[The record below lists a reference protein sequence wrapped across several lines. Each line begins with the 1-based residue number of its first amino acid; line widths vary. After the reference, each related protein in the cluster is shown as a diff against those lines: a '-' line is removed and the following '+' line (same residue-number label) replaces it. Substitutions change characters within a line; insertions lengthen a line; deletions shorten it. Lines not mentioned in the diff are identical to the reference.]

1 MHVTKE
7 TANLMLT
14 LKEGGA
20 NVALCASNP
29 LSTKDSVAAY
39 LAENDIEVHA
49 VWGVSNEE
57 FFKHL
62 NSVLDTEPD
71 ITMDDGADLVSLLHT
86 ERTDIPIMGSMEET
100 TTGVI
105 RLKSMEKNN
114 KLRFPVVAVND
125 SDTKHLFDNRFGTG
139 QSAMDGVVRA
149 TDLLIAGLNVVV
161 IGFGDCGKGVAERAY
176 GMGAKVTVVEPDSV
190 RALEALMHGYEVK
203 TSLNA
208 AKIADVIISVT
219 GNLHAL
225 DKQHFD
231 VMKDGVALANAGH
244 FDVEINLEALKNES
258 TKVERVR
265 EHVESYKYKDKEI
278 LVLAEGRLVNLAAA
292 TGHPASVM
300 DMSFANQALASEWIK
315 DNHKKLESKVYTLPK
330 KVDIKIA
337 DIEIK
342 ESFQKLKVDIDQT
355 DKHDIEVE
363 AFSLVR
369 EAAKRTINERH
380 YDVQLFGGLVL
391 LRNKIAEMKTGEGKT
406 LVSTLPISLMS
417 LYGKGVHVVTVNDYL
432 AKRDAEWM
440 KPIYNFLQKQT
451 SYII

>member
-1 MHVTKE
+1 MSSIKDSKQADIGHQEVDWASRQMKVLEDIKTEFSQNKPLEGLNIGACMHVTKE

-14 LKEGGA
+14 LKSAGA

-39 LAENDIEVHA
+39 LAESDIEVHA
-49 VWGVSNEE
+49 IHGVSNDE

-62 NSVLDTEPD
+62 NLVLDTKPD

-86 ERTDIPIMGSMEET
+86 DRADLPVMGSMEET

-176 GMGAKVTVVEPDSV
+176 GMGAKVTVVEPNSV

-203 TSLNA
+203 TSINA

-219 GNLHAL
+219 GNMHAL

-244 FDVEINLEALKNES
+244 FDVEINLAALKENS
-258 TKVERVR
+258 TQVDRVR
-265 EHVESYKYKDKEI
+265 EHVESYKYDGKEI
-278 LVLAEGRLVNLAAA
+278 LILAEGRLVNLAAA

-300 DMSFANQALASEWIK
+300 DMSFANQALAAEWIK
-315 DNHKKLESKVYTLPK
+315 DNYKELEPKVYTLPSE
-330 KVDIKIA
+330 VDLKIA
-337 DIEIK
+337 ATKLGLMGGELEILT
-342 ESFQKLKVDIDQT
+342 EEQ
-355 DKHDIEVE
+355 
-363 AFSLVR
+363 
-369 EAAKRTINERH
+369 
-380 YDVQLFGGLVL
+380 
-391 LRNKIAEMKTGEGKT
+391 
-406 LVSTLPISLMS
+406 
-417 LYGKGVHVVTVNDYL
+417 VNYL
-432 AKRDAEWM
+432 DSWEHG
-440 KPIYNFLQKQT
+440 T
-451 SYII
+451 S

>member
-1 MHVTKE
+1 MSTIKDSKLAHEGNQEVDWAARQMKVLEDIKTEFSQNKPLDGLNIGACMHVTKE

-14 LKEGGA
+14 LKAAGA

-39 LAENDIEVHA
+39 LAENDVEVHA
-49 VWGVSNEE
+49 IHGVSNDE
-57 FFKHL
+57 FFTHL
-62 NSVLDTEPD
+62 NAVLDTKPD

-86 ERTDIPIMGSMEET
+86 DRSDLPVMGSMEET

-176 GMGAKVTVVEPDSV
+176 GMGAKVTVVEPNSV

-203 TSLNA
+203 TSINA
-208 AKIADVIISVT
+208 AKIADVIVSVT
-219 GNLHAL
+219 GNMHAL

-244 FDVEINLEALKNES
+244 FDVEINLSALKEHS
-258 TKVERVR
+258 SQVDRVR
-265 EHVESYKYKDKEI
+265 EHVESYKYNGKEI
-278 LVLAEGRLVNLAAA
+278 LILAEGRLVNLAAA

-300 DMSFANQALASEWIK
+300 DMSFANQALAAEWIK
-315 DNHKKLESKVYTLPK
+315 DNYKELEPKVYTLPSE
-330 KVDIKIA
+330 VDLKIA
-337 DIEIK
+337 ATKLELMGGELEILTK
-342 ESFQKLKVDIDQT
+342 EQI
-355 DKHDIEVE
+355 
-363 AFSLVR
+363 
-369 EAAKRTINERH
+369 
-380 YDVQLFGGLVL
+380 
-391 LRNKIAEMKTGEGKT
+391 
-406 LVSTLPISLMS
+406 
-417 LYGKGVHVVTVNDYL
+417 DYL
-432 AKRDAEWM
+432 DSWEHG
-440 KPIYNFLQKQT
+440 T
-451 SYII
+451 S

>member
-1 MHVTKE
+1 MSSIKDSKLAHEGNQEVDWAARQMKVLEDIKTEFSQNKPLDGLNIGACMHVTKE

-14 LKEGGA
+14 LKAAGA

-39 LAENDIEVHA
+39 LAENDVEVHA
-49 VWGVSNEE
+49 IHGVSNDE
-57 FFKHL
+57 FFTHL
-62 NSVLDTEPD
+62 NAVLDTKPD

-86 ERTDIPIMGSMEET
+86 DRSDLPVMGSMEET

-176 GMGAKVTVVEPDSV
+176 GMGAKVTVVEPNSV

-203 TSLNA
+203 TSINA
-208 AKIADVIISVT
+208 AKIADVIVSVT
-219 GNLHAL
+219 GNMHAL

-244 FDVEINLEALKNES
+244 FDVEINLSALKEHS
-258 TKVERVR
+258 SQVDRVR
-265 EHVESYKYKDKEI
+265 EHVESYKNNGKEI
-278 LVLAEGRLVNLAAA
+278 LILAEGRLVNLAAA

-300 DMSFANQALASEWIK
+300 DMSFANQALAAEWIK
-315 DNHKKLESKVYTLPK
+315 DNYKELEPKVYTLPSE
-330 KVDIKIA
+330 VDLKIA
-337 DIEIK
+337 ATKLELMGGELEILTK
-342 ESFQKLKVDIDQT
+342 EQI
-355 DKHDIEVE
+355 
-363 AFSLVR
+363 
-369 EAAKRTINERH
+369 
-380 YDVQLFGGLVL
+380 
-391 LRNKIAEMKTGEGKT
+391 
-406 LVSTLPISLMS
+406 
-417 LYGKGVHVVTVNDYL
+417 DYL
-432 AKRDAEWM
+432 DSWEHG
-440 KPIYNFLQKQT
+440 T
-451 SYII
+451 S

>member
-1 MHVTKE
+1 MSTIKYSKLAQEGSQEVDWAARQMKVLEDIKTEFSQSKPLEGLNIGACMHVTKE

-14 LKEGGA
+14 LKAAGA

-29 LSTKDSVAAY
+29 LSTKDSVAAF
-39 LAENDIEVHA
+39 LAESDVEVHA
-49 VWGVSNEE
+49 IHGVSNDE
-57 FFKHL
+57 FFTHL
-62 NSVLDTEPD
+62 NAVLDTKPD

-86 ERTDIPIMGSMEET
+86 ERADLPVMGSMEET

-176 GMGAKVTVVEPDSV
+176 GMGAKVTVVEPNSV

-203 TSLNA
+203 TSINA

-219 GNLHAL
+219 GNMHAL

-244 FDVEINLEALKNES
+244 FDVEINLAALKEHS
-258 TKVERVR
+258 TQVDRVR
-265 EHVESYKYKDKEI
+265 EHVESYKYD
-278 LVLAEGRLVNLAAA
+278 
-292 TGHPASVM
+292 
-300 DMSFANQALASEWIK
+300 
-315 DNHKKLESKVYTLPK
+315 
-330 KVDIKIA
+330 
-337 DIEIK
+337 
-342 ESFQKLKVDIDQT
+342 
-355 DKHDIEVE
+355 
-363 AFSLVR
+363 
-369 EAAKRTINERH
+369 
-380 YDVQLFGGLVL
+380 
-391 LRNKIAEMKTGEGKT
+391 
-406 LVSTLPISLMS
+406 
-417 LYGKGVHVVTVNDYL
+417 
-432 AKRDAEWM
+432 
-440 KPIYNFLQKQT
+440 
-451 SYII
+451 

>member
-1 MHVTKE
+1 MSTIKDSKLAIVGKDEVNWAQRQMQVLEDIKLDFEKRKPLEGLNIGACMHVTKE

-14 LKEGGA
+14 LQSAGA

-39 LAENDIEVHA
+39 LAERDIQVHA
-49 VWGVSNEE
+49 IHGVSNED

-62 NSVLDTEPD
+62 NSVLDTKPD

-86 ERTDIPIMGSMEET
+86 DRADIPVMGSMEET

-176 GMGAKVTVVEPDSV
+176 GMGAKVTVVEPNSV

-203 TSLNA
+203 SSINA

-219 GNLHAL
+219 GNMHAL

-231 VMKDGVALANAGH
+231 VMKDGVSLANAGH
-244 FDVEINLEALKNES
+244 FDVEINLGALKEHS
-258 TKVERVR
+258 SSVDRVR
-265 EHVESYKYKDKEI
+265 EHVDSYKYNGKEI

-300 DMSFANQALASEWIK
+300 DMSFANQALAAEWIK
-315 DNHKKLESKVYTLPK
+315 DNYKNLESKVYTLPK
-330 KVDIKIA
+330 EVDLKIA
-337 DIEIK
+337 ATKLELMGGELEILTEEQIK
-342 ESFQKLKVDIDQT
+342 
-355 DKHDIEVE
+355 
-363 AFSLVR
+363 
-369 EAAKRTINERH
+369 
-380 YDVQLFGGLVL
+380 
-391 LRNKIAEMKTGEGKT
+391 
-406 LVSTLPISLMS
+406 
-417 LYGKGVHVVTVNDYL
+417 YL
-432 AKRDAEWM
+432 DSWEHG
-440 KPIYNFLQKQT
+440 T
-451 SYII
+451 S

>member
-1 MHVTKE
+1 MSTIKDSQLAQEGSQEVDWAARQMKVLEDIKTEFSQSKPLEGLNIGACMHVTKE

-14 LKEGGA
+14 LKAAGA

-29 LSTKDSVAAY
+29 LSTKDSVAAF
-39 LAENDIEVHA
+39 LAESDVEVHA
-49 VWGVSNEE
+49 IHGVSNDE
-57 FFKHL
+57 FFTHL
-62 NSVLDTEPD
+62 NAVLDTKPD

-86 ERTDIPIMGSMEET
+86 ERADLPVMGSMEET

-176 GMGAKVTVVEPDSV
+176 GMGAKVTVVEPNSV

-203 TSLNA
+203 TSINA

-219 GNLHAL
+219 GNMHAL

-244 FDVEINLEALKNES
+244 FDVEINLAALKEGS
-258 TKVERVR
+258 TQVDRVR
-265 EHVESYKYKDKEI
+265 EHVESYKYDGKEI
-278 LVLAEGRLVNLAAA
+278 LILAEGRLVNLAAA

-300 DMSFANQALASEWIK
+300 DMSFANQALAAEWIK
-315 DNHKKLESKVYTLPK
+315 DNYKELEPKVYTLPSE
-330 KVDIKIA
+330 VDLKIA
-337 DIEIK
+337 ATKLGLMGGELEILT
-342 ESFQKLKVDIDQT
+342 EEQ
-355 DKHDIEVE
+355 
-363 AFSLVR
+363 
-369 EAAKRTINERH
+369 
-380 YDVQLFGGLVL
+380 
-391 LRNKIAEMKTGEGKT
+391 
-406 LVSTLPISLMS
+406 
-417 LYGKGVHVVTVNDYL
+417 VNYL
-432 AKRDAEWM
+432 DSWEHG
-440 KPIYNFLQKQT
+440 T
-451 SYII
+451 S

>member
-1 MHVTKE
+1 MSTIKDIKLANVGQQEVDWAARQMKVLDEIKSDFMKNKPLDGLNIGACMHVTKE

-14 LKEGGA
+14 LKSAGA
-20 NVALCASNP
+20 NVSLCASNP

-39 LAENDIEVHA
+39 LSESDVEVHA
-49 VWGVSNEE
+49 VHGVSNDD

-62 NSVLDTEPD
+62 NFVLDSKPD

-86 ERTDIPIMGSMEET
+86 ERSDIPVMGSMEET

-149 TDLLIAGLNVVV
+149 TDLLIAGLDVVV

-176 GMGAKVTVVEPDSV
+176 GMGAKVTIVEPNSV

-203 TSLNA
+203 TSINA
-208 AKIADVIISVT
+208 ARIADVIVSVT
-219 GNLHAL
+219 GNMHAL

-244 FDVEINLEALKNES
+244 FDVEINLNALKENS
-258 TKVERVR
+258 SQVDRVR
-265 EHVESYKYKDKEI
+265 EHVESYKYNGKEI

-300 DMSFANQALASEWIK
+300 DMSFANQALAAEWIK
-315 DNHKKLESKVYTLPK
+315 DNYKELEPKVYTLPSE
-330 KVDIKIA
+330 VDLKIA
-337 DIEIK
+337 ATKLELMGGELEILTK
-342 ESFQKLKVDIDQT
+342 EQI
-355 DKHDIEVE
+355 
-363 AFSLVR
+363 
-369 EAAKRTINERH
+369 
-380 YDVQLFGGLVL
+380 
-391 LRNKIAEMKTGEGKT
+391 
-406 LVSTLPISLMS
+406 
-417 LYGKGVHVVTVNDYL
+417 DYL
-432 AKRDAEWM
+432 DSWEHG
-440 KPIYNFLQKQT
+440 T
-451 SYII
+451 S

>member
-1 MHVTKE
+1 LSTIKDINLAEIGSEEVAWAARQMLVLEEIKNDFSKNKPLEGLNIGACMHVTKE

-62 NSVLDTEPD
+62 NSVLDTNPD

-315 DNHKKLESKVYTLPK
+315 ENYEKLESKVYTLPK
-330 KVDIKIA
+330 EVDIKIA
-337 DIEIK
+337 ATKLGLMGGELEILSDEQIK
-342 ESFQKLKVDIDQT
+342 
-355 DKHDIEVE
+355 
-363 AFSLVR
+363 
-369 EAAKRTINERH
+369 
-380 YDVQLFGGLVL
+380 
-391 LRNKIAEMKTGEGKT
+391 
-406 LVSTLPISLMS
+406 
-417 LYGKGVHVVTVNDYL
+417 YL
-432 AKRDAEWM
+432 DSWEHG
-440 KPIYNFLQKQT
+440 T
-451 SYII
+451 S

>member
-1 MHVTKE
+1 
-7 TANLMLT
+7 
-14 LKEGGA
+14 
-20 NVALCASNP
+20 
-29 LSTKDSVAAY
+29 
-39 LAENDIEVHA
+39 
-49 VWGVSNEE
+49 
-57 FFKHL
+57 
-62 NSVLDTEPD
+62 
-71 ITMDDGADLVSLLHT
+71 MDDGADLVSLLHT

-265 EHVESYKYKDKEI
+265 EHVESYKYKYNHRDRVLRGTIEVNKSGHGFVTILGHQNDVFITIPGYEWSGNTSLGGDRNVFFPEEDRIIRRSSHAMIEDKSDIETDCTTAKDLFNSLYTNNELDALVYAHCGGRYADIKYAHDGRFEKSIEI
-278 LVLAEGRLVNLAAA
+278 HSSWG
-292 TGHPASVM
+292 T
-300 DMSFANQALASEWIK
+300 FEWILT
-315 DNHKKLESKVYTLPK
+315 DAFEEGYRVGIVGNSDGHKGRPGSSYPGSSLFGAVSYTHLTLP
-330 KVDIKIA
+330 
-337 DIEIK
+337 
-342 ESFQKLKVDIDQT
+342 T
-355 DKHDIEVE
+355 
-363 AFSLVR
+363 
-369 EAAKRTINERH
+369 KRI
-380 YDVQLFGGLVL
+380 V
-391 LRNKIAEMKTGEGKT
+391 
-406 LVSTLPISLMS
+406 
-417 LYGKGVHVVTVNDYL
+417 
-432 AKRDAEWM
+432 
-440 KPIYNFLQKQT
+440 
-451 SYII
+451 

>member
-1 MHVTKE
+1 MSSIKDAKLANVGHQEVDWAARQMKVLEDIKTEFSQNKPLEGLNIGACMHVTKE

-14 LKEGGA
+14 LKAAGA

-39 LAENDIEVHA
+39 LAENDVEVHA
-49 VWGVSNEE
+49 VHGVSNDE
-57 FFKHL
+57 FFTHL
-62 NSVLDTEPD
+62 NAVLDTKPD

-86 ERTDIPIMGSMEET
+86 DRADLPVMGSMEET

-176 GMGAKVTVVEPDSV
+176 GMGAKVTVVEPNSV

-203 TSLNA
+203 SSINA

-219 GNLHAL
+219 GNMHAL

-244 FDVEINLEALKNES
+244 FDVEINLPALKEHS
-258 TKVERVR
+258 SQVERVR
-265 EHVESYKYKDKEI
+265 EHVESYKYNGKEI
-278 LVLAEGRLVNLAAA
+278 LILAEGRLVNLAAA

-300 DMSFANQALASEWIK
+300 DMSFANQALAAEWIK
-315 DNHKKLESKVYTLPK
+315 DNYKELEPKVYTLPTE
-330 KVDIKIA
+330 VDLKIA
-337 DIEIK
+337 ATKLGLMGGELEILTK
-342 ESFQKLKVDIDQT
+342 EQI
-355 DKHDIEVE
+355 
-363 AFSLVR
+363 
-369 EAAKRTINERH
+369 
-380 YDVQLFGGLVL
+380 
-391 LRNKIAEMKTGEGKT
+391 
-406 LVSTLPISLMS
+406 
-417 LYGKGVHVVTVNDYL
+417 DYL
-432 AKRDAEWM
+432 DSWEHG
-440 KPIYNFLQKQT
+440 T
-451 SYII
+451 S

>member
-1 MHVTKE
+1 MSTIKDIKLANVGQQEVDWAARQMKVLDEIKSDFMKNKPLEGLNIGACMHVTKE

-14 LKEGGA
+14 LKAAGA
-20 NVALCASNP
+20 NVSLCASNP

-39 LAENDIEVHA
+39 LSENDVEVHA
-49 VWGVSNEE
+49 VHGVSNDD

-62 NSVLDTEPD
+62 NSVLDTQPD

-86 ERTDIPIMGSMEET
+86 ERSDIPVMGSMEET

-149 TDLLIAGLNVVV
+149 TDLLIAGLDVVV

-176 GMGAKVTVVEPDSV
+176 GMGAKVTIVEPNSV

-203 TSLNA
+203 TSINA
-208 AKIADVIISVT
+208 AKIADVIVSVT
-219 GNLHAL
+219 GNMHAL

-244 FDVEINLEALKNES
+244 FDVEINLNALKENS
-258 TKVERVR
+258 SQVDRVR
-265 EHVESYKYKDKEI
+265 EHVESYKYNGKEI

-300 DMSFANQALASEWIK
+300 DMSFANQALAAEWIK
-315 DNHKKLESKVYTLPK
+315 NNYKQLEPKVYTLPSE
-330 KVDIKIA
+330 VDLKIA
-337 DIEIK
+337 ATKLELMGGELEILTK
-342 ESFQKLKVDIDQT
+342 EQI
-355 DKHDIEVE
+355 
-363 AFSLVR
+363 
-369 EAAKRTINERH
+369 
-380 YDVQLFGGLVL
+380 
-391 LRNKIAEMKTGEGKT
+391 
-406 LVSTLPISLMS
+406 
-417 LYGKGVHVVTVNDYL
+417 DYL
-432 AKRDAEWM
+432 DSWEHG
-440 KPIYNFLQKQT
+440 T
-451 SYII
+451 S

>member
-1 MHVTKE
+1 MSTIKDIKLANVGQQEVHWAARQMKVLDEIKSDFMKNKPLEGLNIGACMHVTKE

-14 LKEGGA
+14 LKSAGA
-20 NVALCASNP
+20 NVSLCASNP

-39 LAENDIEVHA
+39 LSENDVEVHA
-49 VWGVSNEE
+49 VHGVSNDD

-62 NSVLDTEPD
+62 NSVLDTQPD

-86 ERTDIPIMGSMEET
+86 ERSDIPVMGSMEET

-149 TDLLIAGLNVVV
+149 TDLLIAGLDVVV

-176 GMGAKVTVVEPDSV
+176 GMGAKVTIVEPNSV

-203 TSLNA
+203 TSINA
-208 AKIADVIISVT
+208 AKIADVIVSVT
-219 GNLHAL
+219 GNMHAL

-244 FDVEINLEALKNES
+244 FDVEINLNALKENS
-258 TKVERVR
+258 SQVDRVR
-265 EHVESYKYKDKEI
+265 EHVESYKYNGKEI

-300 DMSFANQALASEWIK
+300 DMSFANQALAAEWIK
-315 DNHKKLESKVYTLPK
+315 DNYKELEPKVYTLPSE
-330 KVDIKIA
+330 VDLKIA
-337 DIEIK
+337 ATKLELMGGELEILTK
-342 ESFQKLKVDIDQT
+342 EQI
-355 DKHDIEVE
+355 
-363 AFSLVR
+363 
-369 EAAKRTINERH
+369 
-380 YDVQLFGGLVL
+380 
-391 LRNKIAEMKTGEGKT
+391 
-406 LVSTLPISLMS
+406 
-417 LYGKGVHVVTVNDYL
+417 DYL
-432 AKRDAEWM
+432 DSWEHG
-440 KPIYNFLQKQT
+440 T
-451 SYII
+451 S

>member
-1 MHVTKE
+1 MSSIKDSQLAQEGSQEVDWAARQMKVLEDIKTEFTQSKPLEGLNIGACMHVTKE

-14 LKEGGA
+14 LKSAGA

-29 LSTKDSVAAY
+29 LSTKDSVAAF
-39 LAENDIEVHA
+39 LAESDVEVHA
-49 VWGVSNEE
+49 IHGVSNDE
-57 FFKHL
+57 FFTHL
-62 NSVLDTEPD
+62 NAVLDTKPD

-86 ERTDIPIMGSMEET
+86 ERADLPVMGSMEET

-176 GMGAKVTVVEPDSV
+176 GMGAKVTVVEPNSV

-203 TSLNA
+203 TSINA

-219 GNLHAL
+219 GNMHAL

-244 FDVEINLEALKNES
+244 FDVEINLAALKEGS
-258 TKVERVR
+258 TQVDRVR
-265 EHVESYKYKDKEI
+265 EHVESYKYDGKEI
-278 LVLAEGRLVNLAAA
+278 LILAEGRLVNLAAA

-300 DMSFANQALASEWIK
+300 DMSFANQALAAEWIK
-315 DNHKKLESKVYTLPK
+315 DNYKELEPKVYTLPSE
-330 KVDIKIA
+330 VDLKIA
-337 DIEIK
+337 ATKLGLMGGELEILT
-342 ESFQKLKVDIDQT
+342 EEQ
-355 DKHDIEVE
+355 
-363 AFSLVR
+363 
-369 EAAKRTINERH
+369 
-380 YDVQLFGGLVL
+380 
-391 LRNKIAEMKTGEGKT
+391 
-406 LVSTLPISLMS
+406 
-417 LYGKGVHVVTVNDYL
+417 VNYL
-432 AKRDAEWM
+432 DSWEHG
-440 KPIYNFLQKQT
+440 T
-451 SYII
+451 S

>member
-1 MHVTKE
+1 MSSIKDTKLAELGHQEVDWAARQMKVLEDIKTEFSQTKPLEGLNIGACMHVTKE

-14 LKEGGA
+14 LKSAGA

-39 LAENDIEVHA
+39 LAESDIEVHA
-49 VWGVSNEE
+49 IHGVSNDE

-62 NSVLDTEPD
+62 NAILDTKPD

-86 ERTDIPIMGSMEET
+86 ERADLPVMGSMEET

-139 QSAMDGVVRA
+139 QSAMDGVIRA

-176 GMGAKVTVVEPDSV
+176 GMGAKVTVVEPNSV

-203 TSLNA
+203 TSINA

-219 GNLHAL
+219 GNMHAL

-244 FDVEINLEALKNES
+244 FDVEINLAALKEGS
-258 TKVERVR
+258 TQVDRVR
-265 EHVESYKYKDKEI
+265 EHVESYKYNGKEI
-278 LVLAEGRLVNLAAA
+278 LILAEGRLVNLAAA

-300 DMSFANQALASEWIK
+300 DMSFANQALAAEWIK
-315 DNHKKLESKVYTLPK
+315 DNYKELEPKVYTLPNE
-330 KVDIKIA
+330 VDLKIA
-337 DIEIK
+337 ATKLGLMGGELEILT
-342 ESFQKLKVDIDQT
+342 EEQ
-355 DKHDIEVE
+355 
-363 AFSLVR
+363 
-369 EAAKRTINERH
+369 IN
-380 YDVQLFGGLVL
+380 
-391 LRNKIAEMKTGEGKT
+391 
-406 LVSTLPISLMS
+406 
-417 LYGKGVHVVTVNDYL
+417 YL
-432 AKRDAEWM
+432 DSWEHG
-440 KPIYNFLQKQT
+440 T
-451 SYII
+451 S

>member
-1 MHVTKE
+1 MSTIKDIKLANVGQQEVDWAARQMKVLDEIKSDFMKNKPLEGLNIGACMHVTKE

-14 LKEGGA
+14 LKSAGA
-20 NVALCASNP
+20 NVSLCASNP

-39 LAENDIEVHA
+39 LSENDVEVHA
-49 VWGVSNEE
+49 VHGVSNDD

-62 NSVLDTEPD
+62 NSVLDTKPD

-86 ERTDIPIMGSMEET
+86 ERSDIPVMGSMEET

-149 TDLLIAGLNVVV
+149 TDLLIAGLDVVV

-176 GMGAKVTVVEPDSV
+176 GMGAKVTIVEPNSV

-203 TSLNA
+203 TSINA
-208 AKIADVIISVT
+208 AKIADVIVSVT
-219 GNLHAL
+219 GNMHAL

-244 FDVEINLEALKNES
+244 FDVEINLNALKENS
-258 TKVERVR
+258 SQVDKVR
-265 EHVESYKYKDKEI
+265 EHVESYKYNGKEI

-300 DMSFANQALASEWIK
+300 DMSFANQALAAEWIK
-315 DNHKKLESKVYTLPK
+315 DNYKQLEPKVYTLPSE
-330 KVDIKIA
+330 VDLKIA
-337 DIEIK
+337 ATKLELMGGELEILTK
-342 ESFQKLKVDIDQT
+342 EQI
-355 DKHDIEVE
+355 
-363 AFSLVR
+363 
-369 EAAKRTINERH
+369 
-380 YDVQLFGGLVL
+380 
-391 LRNKIAEMKTGEGKT
+391 
-406 LVSTLPISLMS
+406 
-417 LYGKGVHVVTVNDYL
+417 DYL
-432 AKRDAEWM
+432 DSWEHG
-440 KPIYNFLQKQT
+440 T
-451 SYII
+451 S

>member
-1 MHVTKE
+1 MSSIKDSKLAHEGNQEVDWAARQMKVLEDIKTEFSQNKPLDGLNIGACMHVTKE

-14 LKEGGA
+14 LKAAGA

-39 LAENDIEVHA
+39 LAENDVEVHA
-49 VWGVSNEE
+49 IHGVSNDE
-57 FFKHL
+57 FFTHL
-62 NSVLDTEPD
+62 NAVLDTRPD

-86 ERTDIPIMGSMEET
+86 DRSDLPVMGSMEET

-176 GMGAKVTVVEPDSV
+176 GMGAKVTVVEPNSV

-203 TSLNA
+203 TSINA
-208 AKIADVIISVT
+208 AKIADVIVSVT
-219 GNLHAL
+219 GNMHAL

-244 FDVEINLEALKNES
+244 FDVEINLPALKEHS
-258 TKVERVR
+258 SQVDRVR
-265 EHVESYKYKDKEI
+265 EHVESYKYNGKEI
-278 LVLAEGRLVNLAAA
+278 LILAEGRLVNLAAA

-300 DMSFANQALASEWIK
+300 DMSFANQALAAEWIK
-315 DNHKKLESKVYTLPK
+315 DNYKELEPKVYTLPSE
-330 KVDIKIA
+330 VDLKIA
-337 DIEIK
+337 ATKLELMGGELEILTK
-342 ESFQKLKVDIDQT
+342 EQI
-355 DKHDIEVE
+355 
-363 AFSLVR
+363 
-369 EAAKRTINERH
+369 
-380 YDVQLFGGLVL
+380 
-391 LRNKIAEMKTGEGKT
+391 
-406 LVSTLPISLMS
+406 
-417 LYGKGVHVVTVNDYL
+417 DYL
-432 AKRDAEWM
+432 DSWEHG
-440 KPIYNFLQKQT
+440 T
-451 SYII
+451 S

>member
-1 MHVTKE
+1 MSTIKDIKLANVGQQEVDWAARQMKVLDEIKSDFMKNKPLDGLNIGACMHVTKE

-14 LKEGGA
+14 LKSAGA
-20 NVALCASNP
+20 NVSLCASNP

-39 LAENDIEVHA
+39 LSENDVEVHA
-49 VWGVSNEE
+49 VHGVSNDD

-62 NSVLDTEPD
+62 NSVLDTKPD

-86 ERTDIPIMGSMEET
+86 ERSDIPVMGSMEET

-149 TDLLIAGLNVVV
+149 TDLLIAGLDVVV

-176 GMGAKVTVVEPDSV
+176 GMGAKVTIVEPNSV

-208 AKIADVIISVT
+208 AKIADVIVSVT
-219 GNLHAL
+219 GNMHAL

-244 FDVEINLEALKNES
+244 FDVEINLNALKENS
-258 TKVERVR
+258 SQVDRVR
-265 EHVESYKYKDKEI
+265 EHVESYKYNGKEI

-300 DMSFANQALASEWIK
+300 DMSFANQALAADWIK
-315 DNHKKLESKVYTLPK
+315 DNYKELEPKVYTLPSE
-330 KVDIKIA
+330 VDLKIA
-337 DIEIK
+337 ATKLELMGGELEILTK
-342 ESFQKLKVDIDQT
+342 EQI
-355 DKHDIEVE
+355 
-363 AFSLVR
+363 
-369 EAAKRTINERH
+369 
-380 YDVQLFGGLVL
+380 
-391 LRNKIAEMKTGEGKT
+391 
-406 LVSTLPISLMS
+406 
-417 LYGKGVHVVTVNDYL
+417 DYL
-432 AKRDAEWM
+432 DSWEHG
-440 KPIYNFLQKQT
+440 T
-451 SYII
+451 S

>member
-1 MHVTKE
+1 MSTIKDIKLANVGQQEVDWAARQMKVLDEIKSDFMKNKPLDGLNIGACMHVTKE

-14 LKEGGA
+14 LKAAGA
-20 NVALCASNP
+20 NVSLCASNP

-39 LAENDIEVHA
+39 LSENDVEVHA
-49 VWGVSNEE
+49 VHGVSNDD

-62 NSVLDTEPD
+62 NSVLDTKPD

-86 ERTDIPIMGSMEET
+86 ERSDIPVMGSMEET

-149 TDLLIAGLNVVV
+149 TDLLIAGLDVVV

-176 GMGAKVTVVEPDSV
+176 GMGAKVTIVEPNSV

-203 TSLNA
+203 TSINA
-208 AKIADVIISVT
+208 AKIADVIVSVT
-219 GNLHAL
+219 GNMHAL

-244 FDVEINLEALKNES
+244 FDVEINLNALKENS
-258 TKVERVR
+258 SQVDRVR
-265 EHVESYKYKDKEI
+265 EHVESYKYNGKEI

-300 DMSFANQALASEWIK
+300 DMSFANQALAAEWIK
-315 DNHKKLESKVYTLPK
+315 DNYKKLEPKVYTLPSE
-330 KVDIKIA
+330 VDLKIA
-337 DIEIK
+337 ATKLELMGGELEILTK
-342 ESFQKLKVDIDQT
+342 EQI
-355 DKHDIEVE
+355 
-363 AFSLVR
+363 
-369 EAAKRTINERH
+369 
-380 YDVQLFGGLVL
+380 
-391 LRNKIAEMKTGEGKT
+391 
-406 LVSTLPISLMS
+406 
-417 LYGKGVHVVTVNDYL
+417 DYL
-432 AKRDAEWM
+432 DSWEHG
-440 KPIYNFLQKQT
+440 T
-451 SYII
+451 S

>member
-1 MHVTKE
+1 MSTIKDIKLADVGQQEVDWAARQMKVLDEIKSDFMKNKPLDGLNIGACMHVTKE

-14 LKEGGA
+14 LKAAGA
-20 NVALCASNP
+20 NVSLCASNP

-39 LAENDIEVHA
+39 LSENDVEVHA
-49 VWGVSNEE
+49 VHGVSNDD

-62 NSVLDTEPD
+62 NSVLDTKPD

-86 ERTDIPIMGSMEET
+86 DRSDIPVMGSMEET

-149 TDLLIAGLNVVV
+149 TDLLIAGLDVVV

-176 GMGAKVTVVEPDSV
+176 GMGAKVTIVEPNSV

-203 TSLNA
+203 TSINA
-208 AKIADVIISVT
+208 AKIADVIVSVT
-219 GNLHAL
+219 GNMHAL

-244 FDVEINLEALKNES
+244 FDVEINLNALKENS
-258 TKVERVR
+258 SQVDRVR
-265 EHVESYKYKDKEI
+265 EHVESYKYNGKEI

-300 DMSFANQALASEWIK
+300 DMSFANQALAAEWIK
-315 DNHKKLESKVYTLPK
+315 DNYKELEPKVYTLPSE
-330 KVDIKIA
+330 VDLKIA
-337 DIEIK
+337 ATKLELMGGELEILTK
-342 ESFQKLKVDIDQT
+342 EQI
-355 DKHDIEVE
+355 
-363 AFSLVR
+363 
-369 EAAKRTINERH
+369 
-380 YDVQLFGGLVL
+380 
-391 LRNKIAEMKTGEGKT
+391 
-406 LVSTLPISLMS
+406 
-417 LYGKGVHVVTVNDYL
+417 DYL
-432 AKRDAEWM
+432 DSWEHG
-440 KPIYNFLQKQT
+440 T
-451 SYII
+451 S

>member
-1 MHVTKE
+1 MSTIKDIKLADVGQQEVDWAARQMKVLDEIKSDFMKNKPLEGLNIGACMHVTKE

-14 LKEGGA
+14 LKSAGA
-20 NVALCASNP
+20 NVSLCASNP

-39 LAENDIEVHA
+39 LSENDVEVHA
-49 VWGVSNEE
+49 VHGVSNDD

-62 NSVLDTEPD
+62 NSVLDTQPD

-86 ERTDIPIMGSMEET
+86 ERSDIPVMGSMEET

-149 TDLLIAGLNVVV
+149 TDLLIAGLDVVV

-176 GMGAKVTVVEPDSV
+176 GMGAKVTIVEPNSV

-203 TSLNA
+203 TSINA
-208 AKIADVIISVT
+208 AKIADVIVSVT
-219 GNLHAL
+219 GNMHAL

-244 FDVEINLEALKNES
+244 FDVEINLNALKENS
-258 TKVERVR
+258 SQVDRVR
-265 EHVESYKYKDKEI
+265 EHVESYKYNGKEI

-300 DMSFANQALASEWIK
+300 DMSFANQALAAEWIK
-315 DNHKKLESKVYTLPK
+315 DNYKQLEPKVYTLPSE
-330 KVDIKIA
+330 VDLKIA
-337 DIEIK
+337 ATKLELMGGELEILTK
-342 ESFQKLKVDIDQT
+342 EQI
-355 DKHDIEVE
+355 
-363 AFSLVR
+363 
-369 EAAKRTINERH
+369 
-380 YDVQLFGGLVL
+380 
-391 LRNKIAEMKTGEGKT
+391 
-406 LVSTLPISLMS
+406 
-417 LYGKGVHVVTVNDYL
+417 DYL
-432 AKRDAEWM
+432 DSWEHG
-440 KPIYNFLQKQT
+440 T
-451 SYII
+451 S

>member
-1 MHVTKE
+1 MSTIKDIKLADVGQQEVDWAARQMKVLNEIKSDFMKNKPLEGLNIGACMHVTKE

-14 LKEGGA
+14 LKSAGA
-20 NVALCASNP
+20 NVSLCASNP

-39 LAENDIEVHA
+39 LSENDVEVHA
-49 VWGVSNEE
+49 VHGVSNDD

-62 NSVLDTEPD
+62 NSVLDSKPD

-86 ERTDIPIMGSMEET
+86 ERSDIPVMGSMEET

-149 TDLLIAGLNVVV
+149 TDLLIAGLDVVV

-176 GMGAKVTVVEPDSV
+176 GMGAKVTIVEPNSV

-203 TSLNA
+203 TSINA
-208 AKIADVIISVT
+208 AKIADVIVSVT
-219 GNLHAL
+219 GNMHAL

-244 FDVEINLEALKNES
+244 FDVEINLNALKENS
-258 TKVERVR
+258 SQVDRVR
-265 EHVESYKYKDKEI
+265 EHVESYKYNGKEI

-300 DMSFANQALASEWIK
+300 DMSFANQALAAEWIK
-315 DNHKKLESKVYTLPK
+315 DNYKELEPKVYTLPSE
-330 KVDIKIA
+330 VDLKIA
-337 DIEIK
+337 ATKLELMGGELEILTK
-342 ESFQKLKVDIDQT
+342 EQI
-355 DKHDIEVE
+355 
-363 AFSLVR
+363 
-369 EAAKRTINERH
+369 
-380 YDVQLFGGLVL
+380 
-391 LRNKIAEMKTGEGKT
+391 
-406 LVSTLPISLMS
+406 
-417 LYGKGVHVVTVNDYL
+417 DYL
-432 AKRDAEWM
+432 DSWEHG
-440 KPIYNFLQKQT
+440 T
-451 SYII
+451 S

>member
-1 MHVTKE
+1 MSTIKDIKLANVGQQEVDWAARQMKVLDDIKSDFMKNKPLDGLNIGACMHVTKE

-14 LKEGGA
+14 LKAAGA
-20 NVALCASNP
+20 NVSLCASNP

-39 LAENDIEVHA
+39 LSENDVEVHA
-49 VWGVSNEE
+49 VHGVSNDD

-62 NSVLDTEPD
+62 NSVLDTKPD

-86 ERTDIPIMGSMEET
+86 ERSDIPVMGSMEET

-149 TDLLIAGLNVVV
+149 TDLLIAGLDVVV

-176 GMGAKVTVVEPDSV
+176 GMGAKVTIVEPNSV

-203 TSLNA
+203 TSINA
-208 AKIADVIISVT
+208 AKIADVIVSVT
-219 GNLHAL
+219 GNMHAL

-244 FDVEINLEALKNES
+244 FDVEINLNVLKES
-258 TKVERVR
+258 SSQVDRVR
-265 EHVESYKYKDKEI
+265 EHVESYKYNGKEI

-300 DMSFANQALASEWIK
+300 DMSFANQALAAEWIK
-315 DNHKKLESKVYTLPK
+315 DNYKELEPKVYTLPSE
-330 KVDIKIA
+330 VDLKIA
-337 DIEIK
+337 ATKLELMGGELEILTK
-342 ESFQKLKVDIDQT
+342 EQI
-355 DKHDIEVE
+355 
-363 AFSLVR
+363 
-369 EAAKRTINERH
+369 
-380 YDVQLFGGLVL
+380 
-391 LRNKIAEMKTGEGKT
+391 
-406 LVSTLPISLMS
+406 
-417 LYGKGVHVVTVNDYL
+417 DYL
-432 AKRDAEWM
+432 DSWEHG
-440 KPIYNFLQKQT
+440 T
-451 SYII
+451 S